1 MSAPTRRREQLRRQ
15 PASRTSLRHLLW
27 AVAAAATAPVA
38 SATALDCK
46 KVVVDGQTFDFG
58 KLAGP
63 HTVVTTESKPPSY
76 YNTTYTLDICAPL
89 KRKDKVEKD
98 FECPEGSRVCA
109 IVHHWNA
116 DKKADEVEQV
126 IPIAGGSAGGD
137 YESWEAKRLQP
148 TGGEGGSSDSQDKDK
163 GVQIT
168 LKGAALYQQREQLA
182 VVDFRCSPK
191 LDGTEGEWESEDEY
205 VKPSADNGGDDKDK
219 DQKPPTG
226 GGGEPEK
233 QRKKDGAA
241 LIWDG
246 YKRSADDKT
255 DTLYLTWYSKYA
267 CEAIGEGPGQES
279 SHWGL
284 FTWLVVLVFLAIA
297 TYLIFGSWLNYNR
310 YGARGWDLLPH
321 GDAIRDIPWLLK
333 DWTRRVL
340 NTVQSSGSR
349 GGYSA
354 V

>member
-15 PASRTSLRHLLW
+15 PGSRTSLRNLLW

-89 KRKDKVEKD
+89 KRKDKAEKD

-109 IVHHWNA
+109 IIHHWNA
-116 DKKADEVEQV
+116 DKKADEIEQV

-182 VVDFRCSPK
+182 VVDFRCNPK

-205 VKPSADNGGDDKDK
+205 VKPSADEGGDDK
-219 DQKPPTG
+219 KPPA

-267 CEAIGEGPGQES
+267 CEAKVEGPGQES

-284 FTWLVVLVFLAIA
+284 FTWLVVL
-297 TYLIFGSWLNYNR
+297 
-310 YGARGWDLLPH
+310 
-321 GDAIRDIPWLLK
+321 
-333 DWTRRVL
+333 
-340 NTVQSSGSR
+340 
-349 GGYSA
+349 
-354 V
+354 